1 MEIATKFI
9 FCFQETINIDEPFL
23 LRICALHRVPPEWD
37 HDEYK
42 VSLQIYHGTRPIVE
56 PLQTEHRSLLKEES
70 GMGNDRVVFDQ
81 YLETEES
88 NVKII
93 SLPREARIVLTL
105 SSKSIVTE
113 EKQRKVVTS
122 ELGWAALQLFDFERL
137 LVQGT
142 FLLNL
147 WPPEAEKQVGPA
159 PGL

>member
-1 MEIATKFI
+1 M
-9 FCFQETINIDEPFL
+9 
-23 LRICALHRVPPEWD
+23 HRVPPEWD

-113 EKQRKVVTS
+113 EKQRKVVTRYHS
-122 ELGWAALQLFDFERL
+122 YI
-137 LVQGT
+137 T
-142 FLLNL
+142 
-147 WPPEAEKQVGPA
+147 
-159 PGL
+159 

>member
-1 MEIATKFI
+1 MPIIHLSCISLRPKPPHFFDVLFFFLGNVLSLF

-105 SSKSIVTE
+105 SSKIIVTE
-113 EKQRKVVTS
+113 EKQRKVVTRYRS
-122 ELGWAALQLFDFERL
+122 YI
-137 LVQGT
+137 T
-142 FLLNL
+142 
-147 WPPEAEKQVGPA
+147 
-159 PGL
+159 